1 MANGD
6 VGVSVCV
13 LVGVVLLCEASRRLL
28 KKSALLAETAL
39 EVYAVEFVSTLQLCC
54 CTHELKLLA
63 EVGRVEPRLSLT
75 LTYLACVVHGLTF
88 GGALGNACGALER
101 ACSKRMAGRCALQR
115 VACQFAAACVA
126 RAVVPQVWGL
136 GLSDLHLRHK
146 LLGFRCISQIRATL
160 PHTAAVEFAGAFCVQ
175 TVISRTQAVEEK
187 YRVHLIAVVVTTLVY
202 AGGSV
207 SGAVFNPSLAFSTQF
222 PCSGHSFLEYSLVYW
237 AGPLLGML
245 TSLLVFGPV
254 VPMLRPISDP
264 TPYRPL
270 ETKKGN

>member
-1 MANGD
+1 D

-13 LVGVVLLCEASRRLL
+13 LVGVVLLCEASR
-28 KKSALLAETAL
+28 AEEECTVRGNRK
-39 EVYAVEFVSTLQLCC
+39 VYAVEFVSTLQLCC

-101 ACSKRMAGRCALQR
+101 ACSKRR

-126 RAVVPQVWGL
+126 RWATGVGS

-175 TVISRTQAVEEK
+175 TVFPHAGVEEK
-187 YRVHLIAVVVTTLVY
+187 YRVHLISVVVTTLVY
-202 AGGSV
+202 A
-207 SGAVFNPSLAFSTQF
+207 
-222 PCSGHSFLEYSLVYW
+222 
-237 AGPLLGML
+237 
-245 TSLLVFGPV
+245 
-254 VPMLRPISDP
+254 
-264 TPYRPL
+264 
-270 ETKKGN
+270 